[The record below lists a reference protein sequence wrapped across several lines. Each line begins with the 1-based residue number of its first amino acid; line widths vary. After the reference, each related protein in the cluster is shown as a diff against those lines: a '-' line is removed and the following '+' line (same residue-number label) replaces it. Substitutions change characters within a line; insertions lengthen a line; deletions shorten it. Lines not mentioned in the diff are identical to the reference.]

1 MGEESKIETK
11 MKEYAEELGLM
22 FLKFVSPGNRGV
34 PDRII
39 IGHQSV
45 MAFAELKKPKETPN
59 EKQLKMHEKFCQR
72 GFEVQVI
79 DNLDDG
85 LALLEDIA
93 RISTELRELELGGT
107 LQ

>member
-11 MKEYAEELGLM
+11 MKTRADELDLL
-22 FLKFVSPGNRGV
+22 FWKFVSMGNRGAM
-34 PDRII
+34 DRLIL
-39 IGHQSV
+39 GYCSV
-45 MAFAELKKPKETPN
+45 MAFAEIKKPGEKPN
-59 EKQLKMHEKFCQR
+59 AKQLKVHYEFRRR
-72 GFEVQVI
+72 GFDVRVI

-93 RISTELRELELGGT
+93 RISTELRELELGET